1 MALILDSRITTA
13 ITSSSSNPG
22 TTSSGLLATQTP
34 PTQTD
39 PTLFK
44 SLSIQQQA
52 KPLSLPL
59 RISNT
64 QTPANQAQTINSP
77 SATTSSASHALT
89 PSPMPMAI
97 TQPLATAWISRAL
110 SSSMTPLQA
119 LIPPKSAH
127 SLLSSPMTTLSTL
140 MPPLL
145 SPLSSLLLSHLAPMA
160 HSPSPIQSLSPHKTH
175 TPVSTH

>member
-110 SSSMTPLQA
+110 SSSMTPLQPLLLLPPQAQFLTLLSLNMAASMA
-119 LIPPKSAH
+119 LLPITSPPISTLETPMPLIKMPLSQPH
-127 SLLSSPMTTLSTL
+127 SL
-140 MPPLL
+140 
-145 SPLSSLLLSHLAPMA
+145 SL
-160 HSPSPIQSLSPHKTH
+160 
-175 TPVSTH
+175 